1 MMGGCENHGKS
12 RDMILMCCFASA
24 ALQDGGSWQ
33 LQLPM
38 HCSYRARRLNIQGPR
53 PLLAPEPASRYIR
66 TIRGTEDRGED
77 EGDEGEAS
85 KANNLDTLRKSL

>member
-1 MMGGCENHGKS
+1 MLGDVGGCENHGKS

-38 HCSYRARRLNIQGPR
+38 HCSYRARRLNIQGPG

-66 TIRGTEDRGED
+66 TIRGTEERTKAKQARQGEQP
-77 EGDEGEAS
+77 
-85 KANNLDTLRKSL
+85 